1 MEAQGVVQK
10 IETKE
15 EVKSFLI
22 QVLDAFQ
29 NKEHKYL
36 LFNNSRY
43 SDSPTFQSSESYPFP
58 IKLKIT
64 SPTPEALQDTKM
76 IKKLIE
82 QVYQFSRL
90 YWKSLRQQNVP
101 ITIKY
106 PEMVAEIAPNFDNK
120 EIPPYG
126 KEILWF
132 L

>member
-1 MEAQGVVQK
+1 M
-10 IETKE
+10 
-15 EVKSFLI
+15 
-22 QVLDAFQ
+22 
-29 NKEHKYL
+29 
-36 LFNNSRY
+36 FNNSRY
-43 SDSPTFQSSESYPFP
+43 DDSPAFPSSESYPFP